1 MKERN
6 MLNSDNPK
14 ETAWFVEFVMTGNE
28 PKGYLEMIIDQRRL
42 AMHASITERTCL
54 VDIDNMGMS
63 AGLSGFIYY
72 EQCHSWFS
80 QHGTALND
88 YITADADRCTLFY
101 SKMLTKSAG
110 EGITDIVT
118 EMVYTGLELYASEYR
133 TECKCEFCTEEE
145 NGVND

>member
-1 MKERN
+1 MQP
-6 MLNSDNPK
+6 DQ
-14 ETAWFVEFVMTGNE
+14 TAQVVKFVMTGIM
-28 PKGYLEMIIDQRRL
+28 PKGTMELAIEQRRA
-42 AMHASITERTCL
+42 AMHASITERSCL

-72 EQCHSWFS
+72 DQCHSWFS

-101 SKMLTKSAG
+101 SKMLIKSAS

-133 TECKCEFCTEEE
+133 TECKCELCMEEK
-145 NGVND
+145 NGAND